1 MKNQIKLILI
11 LAIAFT
17 CNYSFSQAAD
27 VDKKS
32 ALVFVEDGEG
42 TPASGRI
49 YASSARGASRVET
62 ETLMMPLETLEIGLL
77 I

>member
-11 LAIAFT
+11 FAIAFT

-32 ALVFVEDGEG
+32 ALVFVENGEG
-42 TPASGRI
+42 NPASGRI
-49 YASSARGASRVET
+49 YASSARGASRD
-62 ETLMMPLETLEIGLL
+62 GNGN
-77 I
+77 